1 MILKKSALLCSVL
14 YVEIIVTVS
23 VVDII
28 NIIIPA
34 YPLSFGKSSFF
45 DYELY
50 FGVGIQTEPR
60 RYIHHQNKIYR

>member
-34 YPLSFGKSSFF
+34 YPLSFG
-45 DYELY
+45 
-50 FGVGIQTEPR
+50 
-60 RYIHHQNKIYR
+60 